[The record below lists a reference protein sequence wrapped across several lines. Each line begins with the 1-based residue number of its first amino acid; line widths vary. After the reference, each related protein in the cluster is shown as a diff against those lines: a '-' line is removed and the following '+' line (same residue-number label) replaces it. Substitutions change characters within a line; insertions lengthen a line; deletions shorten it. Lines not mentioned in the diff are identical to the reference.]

1 MATQKFMGKHK
12 LLQRLTAQTGSK
24 GMARAILIK
33 RGQMTPEGVLTSEGK
48 ARDAMTAASR
58 AKDRAAK
65 AANRSPD
72 AFVYNPKTNTAKLK
86 KR

>member
-12 LLQRLTAQTGSK
+12 LLQRLTAQTGSE
-24 GMARAILIK
+24 GLARAILIK
-33 RGQMTPEGVLTSEGK
+33 RGQMTPKGTLTSEGK
-48 ARDAMTAASR
+48 ARDNMTAAAR

-65 AANRSPD
+65 AANKSPD
-72 AFVYNPKTNTAKLK
+72 SFTYNPKTNTATLK